1 MTHFRFRYYRVGYM
15 RWRFR
20 AASCRALVLLFP
32 VAGGGRFA
40 PSMAVWR
47 RALPVAL
54 PPVAVS
60 PTLQVGDFV
69 VSAEGDPQLSGHPD
83 IRY

>member
-1 MTHFRFRYYRVGYM
+1 MTHFRFRYHRVGSI
-15 RWRFR
+15 RRRFR
-20 AASCRALVLLFP
+20 AISCRALVLLFP
-32 VAGGGRFA
+32 LAEGRIFA
-40 PSMAVWR
+40 PGMAVWR

-54 PPVAVS
+54 PPVAAS